1 MGVLFGLRMGRV
13 KAKAQAK
20 VDFIPETLQI
30 TGDVVLPGTT
40 KEMHQ
45 SLEPKCRSRNP
56 PGVVGGGGVSG
67 IKPRSVWFSKQ
78 SRRNA
83 IPKIRAEEPV
93 GKPLP

>member
-56 PGVVGGGGVSG
+56 PGVVGGGGGSQGSNQGVSG
-67 IKPRSVWFSKQ
+67 SQNSQGVTPSQKSEQKSQ
-78 SRRNA
+78 
-83 IPKIRAEEPV
+83 
-93 GKPLP
+93 